1 MNRLP
6 EEPLPLFEAYMRL
19 YGTPTLAAEPGEP
32 GLTGKTLGIVNGSAW
47 TTLWS
52 MYFGRRHL
60 PGVKL
65 VNVGNEAVQLNFM
78 SAHAAGEA
86 CPPESNIRCFQNY
99 AADLV
104 RLHRPDAI
112 LLTCSTMN
120 RASDSVKRILV
131 ESDVP
136 LVQIDEPMMEAAAAI
151 GGRTLVIATHGPTV
165 ANTQALLR
173 ETATRLDRPLDLT
186 GATVED
192 AFHLL
197 GEGRI
202 REHNEII
209 ARTIDDVRAHER
221 IDSVVLAQLSMAV
234 FALTYPDAEA
244 RFEVPVLNSGDCGF
258 RRVRELL
265 LSTSRETPVR

>member
-6 EEPLPLFEAYMRL
+6 ADPLPLFEGYMRL
-19 YGTPTLAAEPGEP
+19 YGTPTLAPESGEP
-32 GLTGKTLGIVNGSAW
+32 GLAGKTLGIVNGSAW

-78 SAHAAGEA
+78 AAHAAGEA
-86 CPPESNIRCFQNY
+86 CPPASNIRCFKDY

-104 RLHRPDAI
+104 RLCRPDAV

-120 RASDSVKRILV
+120 RASDPVRRALR
-131 ESDVP
+131 EAGVP
-136 LVQIDEPMMEAAAAI
+136 LVQIDEPMMEEAVTL
-151 GGRTLVIATHGPTV
+151 GGKTLVIATHGPTV

-173 ETATRLDRPLDLT
+173 ETATRLGRPLAFT
-186 GATVED
+186 GATVEE

-197 GEGRI
+197 GEGRVV
-202 REHNEII
+202 EHNDLI
-209 ARTIDDVRAHER
+209 AQAIDEVRAREP

-234 FALTYPDAEA
+234 FTLSHPDASA
-244 RFEVPVLNSGDCGF
+244 RFGVPVLNSGDCGF
-258 RRVRELL
+258 RRVRDLL
-265 LSTSRETPVR
+265 TGVTRAASSR

>member
-1 MNRLP
+1 MNRMP
-6 EEPLPLFEAYMRL
+6 QDPLPLFEAYMRL

-32 GLTGKTLGIVNGSAW
+32 GLSGKTLGIVNGSAW

-52 MYFGRRHL
+52 VFFGRRHL

-65 VNVGNEAVQLNFM
+65 ANVGNEAVQLNFM
-78 SAHAAGEA
+78 AAHAAGEA
-86 CPPESNIRCFQNY
+86 CPPESNVRCFENY

-104 RLHRPDAI
+104 RLCGPDAI

-120 RASDSVKRILV
+120 RASASVRRMLDDSGI
-131 ESDVP
+131 P
-136 LVQIDEPMMEAAAAI
+136 LVQIDEPMMEEAVRI

-165 ANTQALLR
+165 ANTQALLG
-173 ETATRLDRPLDLT
+173 ETAARLGRELTFT
-186 GATVED
+186 GATIED

-202 REHNEII
+202 VEHNELI
-209 ARTIDDVRAHER
+209 ARTIDEVRAREP

-234 FALTYPDAEA
+234 FTLSHPNARA

-265 LSTSRETPVR
+265 LAAPRKVS